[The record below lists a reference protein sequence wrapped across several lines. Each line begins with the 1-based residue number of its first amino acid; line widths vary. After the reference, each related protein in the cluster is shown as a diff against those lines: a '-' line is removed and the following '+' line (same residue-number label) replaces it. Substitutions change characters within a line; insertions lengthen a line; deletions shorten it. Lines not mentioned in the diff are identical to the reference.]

1 MKKLTLSLSVSI
13 CILFAISV
21 QAQVGQ
27 DQARNYQINEAHTGS
42 SSTPGLVPPLKQ
54 KWSVNFGQA
63 ISYPVIADGKVFVT
77 VRHAYSYGTTLYA
90 LNAADG
96 ATVWSFELGGFSYW
110 SALCYENG
118 RVFALNGDGILG
130 AIDGATGT
138 LIWWRQVSG
147 LTFYSAPTVYQG
159 VIYIGGSGSGGTSS
173 AISADTGN
181 VLWTATVPAGSNT
194 TAAVSADGVYLSYGC
209 VNVNKLNPANG
220 SLIWRNYINM
230 GCSGVAGRA
239 AVLYNGRVYARTPG
253 SNSDWIYDSQTGGLA
268 GSFISTSAPAFS
280 GNMGFFLNGPPYS
293 GTYGTLEGRN
303 INNNLVYWSFSGDG
317 FLQSAVLVVNDYVYV
332 GSNTGKL
339 FAVEATSGHQ
349 VWSTTAGT
357 SIPRVD
363 ESTSSLPLTGFAAGE
378 GILVVPTA
386 TTLVAY
392 EPDNSPTITWGSPI
406 PAPNSFGWNNTLVQ
420 LPFTPVARP
429 SGTAFANPAS
439 PLWFSSEGA
448 NQTQQ
453 VFVTD
458 QVGNSATLTSPA
470 VKIDWTAPVTT
481 SAISGTIVPGVT
493 AWYKDSVQVTLTKTD
508 SLSGVRSTSYTL
520 DGGTSQNYVS
530 PVTIQTDGSHIIFYG
545 SSDNAGNN
553 ESQHSITV
561 SIDVNAP
568 STQISTG
575 SGFYASPAQVTLT
588 ATDSGSG
595 VANTFYRIDS
605 GATQTYAAPFM
616 VSGDTNRTIVYWS
629 VDQAGHTESQH
640 FFTLKLDGSAPT
652 TGISTTGTNGWNGW
666 KTSPVQV
673 TLSPSDTRSGVAAT
687 YYAVDGGPTQTYSGP
702 FTIDGSAIHQL
713 NYWSV
718 DNVGNTEVQKSE
730 AVKIDKDAPVT
741 QSSLSGPAGNND
753 YFKGSVQVT
762 LSATD
767 SVAGLATNGTSYRI
781 DNGSQMAYMSSP
793 FTVSGDGTHTLSY
806 WSTDLAGNQ
815 ASPTTI
821 TIKIDAT
828 APTSQTTLVGTSGGD
843 GWFKSQVQ
851 VTMLVTDNQS
861 GVDSTYY
868 TIDGG
873 VSQLYAAPFTISD
886 SGTHTI
892 LYGSADRAGNV
903 ESQKSTT
910 IKVDVDAPATQ
921 ATLAGTQSGDGWYK
935 GQTQVTLSA
944 TDTHS
949 GVAVT
954 YYAIDGGVS
963 QPYTAPFTIPDSG
976 THTLL
981 YWSVDRAGNA
991 ESQQSMIVKVDAT
1004 APATTATLAGTQGS
1018 NGWYTSQAQ
1027 VTLSVTENQSGVEST
1042 FYTIDNGPQQTYSAP
1057 FNISDSNYHTII
1069 YWSVDRAGNTESQ
1082 RSMLIKVDSEAPTTT
1097 AQVSSSM
1104 WWDVW
1109 YLSPAEVYLRGTDS
1123 ASGVANIYY
1132 TIDGGSVQTTTNG
1145 IINISTGGVHVVNYW
1160 SVDNAGNTEAQ
1171 KSVTVRVDSAAPTT
1185 QITTGGTGANGWYR
1199 GPVQVALTPT
1209 DPESG
1214 INVTLYRLDGGQTQ
1228 VYSGPFTVSGEGQ
1241 HEVLYYSVDKLSHYE
1256 AQQSAT
1262 IRIDSILPAASNSVS
1277 GTIGGN
1283 GYYKGPVQ
1291 FTITASD
1298 NMSGVGNIYYRING
1312 GGTQTYGSPFTISS
1326 DGNYTVDYWSVDMA
1340 GNVSGVTTVPLKI
1353 DATAPLTQTAVSG
1366 TAGTNGWYTSNVQAG
1381 LTASDSV
1388 SGVQT
1393 TFYKIDGGTTKTY
1406 TLVFNVQGNGSH
1418 TLNYWSVDKATN
1430 TEALGSLVINIDS
1443 TLPGV
1448 TANVT
1453 PSTALKSSNPVTITV
1468 SGHATDNISGVPMS
1482 GGATFSV
1489 VDEYGVAQPSGPVT
1503 LQSNGNYSFML
1514 TLPATKNVGDN
1525 NHLYTITVR
1534 GTDRAG
1540 NTNTAS
1546 DTLKIN

>member
-1 MKKLTLSLSVSI
+1 MKKLTLSLSASI
-13 CILFAISV
+13 CLLVSISV

-63 ISYPVIADGKVFVT
+63 ISYPVLADGKVFVT
-77 VRHAYSYGTTLYA
+77 VRHASTYGTTLYA

-147 LTFYSAPTVYQG
+147 TSFYSAPTVFQG

-173 AISADTGN
+173 AVSADTGN
-181 VLWTATVPAGSNT
+181 VLWTATVPVGSNT
-194 TAAVSADGVYLSYGC
+194 TAAVSTDGVYLSYGC

-239 AVLYNGRVYARTPG
+239 AALYNGRVYARTPG
-253 SNSDWIYDSQTGGLA
+253 SNSDWIYDSQTGALA
-268 GSFISTSAPAFS
+268 GDFISKSTPAFS
-280 GNMGFFLNGPPYS
+280 GSMGFFLNGPPQFGS
-293 GTYGTLEGRN
+293 YGTLQGRN
-303 INNNLVYWSFSGDG
+303 INSNQVYWSFSGDG

-332 GSNTGKL
+332 GSNSGKL
-339 FAVEATSGHQ
+339 YAVNATSGQQ

-357 SIPRVD
+357 SIPYVD
-363 ESTSSLPLTGFAAGE
+363 EWHSTQPLTGFAAGE

-420 LPFTPVARP
+420 LPFTPSARP

-439 PLWFSSEGA
+439 PLWFGSEGA

-508 SLSGVRSTSYTL
+508 SLSGVRSTSYAL

-530 PVTIQTDGSHIIFYG
+530 PVTIQTDGSHTFYYW

-553 ESQHSITV
+553 ESQHVITFR
-561 SIDVNAP
+561 IDANAP

-575 SGFYASPAQVTLT
+575 SGFYASPATVTLT
-588 ATDSGSG
+588 ATDSGTG

-605 GATQTYAAPFM
+605 GATQTYSTPFT
-616 VSGDTNRTIVYWS
+616 VSGDTNRQIVYWS
-629 VDQAGHTESQH
+629 VDGAGHTESQH
-640 FFTLKLDGSAPT
+640 FYMLKLDGSAPST
-652 TGISTTGTNGWNGW
+652 AISTSGTNGWNGW
-666 KTSPVQV
+666 RTSAVQV
-673 TLSPSDTRSGVAAT
+673 TLSPTDARSGVAAT
-687 YYAVDGGPTQTYSGP
+687 YYTVDGGPVQTYSGP
-702 FTIDGSAIHQL
+702 FMIDGSAIHQL

-741 QSSLSGPAGNND
+741 QSSLSGPVGNND

-762 LSATD
+762 LSASD
-767 SVAGLATNGTSYRI
+767 SVAGLASMGTSYKI
-781 DNGSQMAYMSSP
+781 DNGPQMSYSSP
-793 FTVSGDGTHTLSY
+793 FTVSGDGTHTVSY

-815 ASPTTI
+815 ASPSMVTL
-821 TIKIDAT
+821 KIDAT
-828 APTSQTTLVGTSGGD
+828 APVTQGAAAGTTAVN
-843 GWFKSQVQ
+843 GWYTAQVE
-851 VTMLVTDNQS
+851 VTLSATDIQS
-861 GVDSTYY
+861 GVDST
-868 TIDGG
+868 
-873 VSQLYAAPFTISD
+873 F
-886 SGTHTI
+886 
-892 LYGSADRAGNV
+892 
-903 ESQKSTT
+903 
-910 IKVDVDAPATQ
+910 
-921 ATLAGTQSGDGWYK
+921 
-935 GQTQVTLSA
+935 
-944 TDTHS
+944 
-949 GVAVT
+949 
-954 YYAIDGGVS
+954 YAIDGGVS
-963 QPYTAPFTIPDSG
+963 QPYTAAFTISNSG
-976 THTLL
+976 THTVLYGSIDRAGNVEYQQTMIIKIDVDAPITQAALAGTSNSDGWYTGQAQLTLSATDPQSGVDTSYFTIDGGSTHPYSAPFNIYSSGTHTVL
-981 YWSVDRAGNA
+981 YWSVDRAGNV
-991 ESQQSMIVKVDAT
+991 ESQKTIIAKVDAT
-1004 APATTATLAGTQGS
+1004 APSTEATLAGTAGGG
-1018 NGWYTSQAQ
+1018 GWYTSEAQ
-1027 VTLSVTENQSGVEST
+1027 VTLSGTDNQSGVDNT
-1042 FYTIDNGPQQTYSAP
+1042 FYKLDDGPQQTYSAP
-1057 FNISDSNYHTII
+1057 FNISVSGYHTII

-1082 RSMLIKVDSEAPTTT
+1082 RSLLIKVDSAAPTTT

-1109 YLSPAEVYLRGTDS
+1109 YLSPAQVYLNGSDGV

-1132 TIDGGSVQTTTNG
+1132 TLDGGAIQTYSGTL
-1145 IINISTGGVHVVNYW
+1145 NITAGGVHTINYW
-1160 SVDNAGNTEAQ
+1160 SVDVAGNTEAQ

-1199 GPVQVALTPT
+1199 GPVQVGFSPS

-1214 INVTLYRLDGGQTQ
+1214 VAFTMYRVDGGQTQ
-1228 VYSGPFTVSGEGQ
+1228 IYSAPFTISGEGQ
-1241 HEVLYYSVDKLSHYE
+1241 HEVLYYSNDKLGHNE

-1262 IRIDSILPAASNSVS
+1262 IRIDSTLPTAQISAS
-1277 GTIGGN
+1277 GTVGGN

-1291 FTITASD
+1291 FTIAASD
-1298 NMSGVGNIYYRING
+1298 SGSGVAGINYRING
-1312 GGTQTYGSPFTISS
+1312 GATQVYGAPVTISV
-1326 DGNYTVDYWSVDMA
+1326 DGNYSVDYWSVDVA
-1340 GNVSGVTTVPLKI
+1340 GNVSAVGTLPVKI
-1353 DATAPLTQTAVSG
+1353 DASAPLTQASGSG
-1366 TAGTNGWYTSNVQAG
+1366 TAGTNGWYRSAVLVSLA
-1381 LTASDSV
+1381 ASDNL

-1393 TFYKIDGGTTKTY
+1393 TSYKIDGGTTRTY
-1406 TLVFNVQGNGSH
+1406 TAAFSVSGNGSH
-1418 TLNYWSVDKATN
+1418 TINFWSVDKATN
-1430 TEALGSLVINIDS
+1430 TETTRSLAINIDS
-1443 TLPGV
+1443 
-1448 TANVT
+1448 NT
-1453 PSTALKSSNPVTITV
+1453 PSVTTNVSPASAAKSANPVTITV
-1468 SGHATDNISGVPMS
+1468 TGHATDTVSGVPLT

-1489 VDEYGVAQPSGPVT
+1489 LDEYGVAQPSGPIT
-1503 LQSNGNYSFML
+1503 LQANGNYSFTL

-1525 NHLYTITVR
+1525 SHLYTITVV

-1540 NTNTAS
+1540 NTSSAS